1 VRGVRRSG
9 PTSLSTAS
17 CPDHT
22 SNVAES
28 IAVESITRAEPADAL
43 ARAARVELLQAV
55 ADPVRWA
62 VLEELA
68 DTTRCVCDLRDR
80 VPVPAN
86 LLSYHLKVLR
96 EAGLV
101 TTSRRGRWI
110 DYTLAP
116 DALDRMRAA
125 LPAAPQAGGHDG
137 ACSGTGRCH
146 ADSDAGR

>member
-1 VRGVRRSG
+1 MAPSA
-9 PTSLSTAS
+9 TA
-17 CPDHT
+17 
-22 SNVAES
+22 
-28 IAVESITRAEPADAL
+28 ADPL

-96 EAGLV
+96 DAGLV

-125 LPAAPQAGGHDG
+125 LPAAPQGAPEG
-137 ACSGTGRCH
+137 ACAGSGRCH
-146 ADSDAGR
+146 TDGGAAAATDPATGAGADR